1 MLVEV
6 QSSGQGFKQERIP
19 PFCSLQLMHILVIN
33 CGSSSIKMAV
43 VDHQD
48 ASRAGT
54 LRAERL
60 KSPDAWYAINGE
72 DRVSVPN
79 ADAAAILAKGV
90 KQLIDA
96 LPASIDVQ
104 GVAHRV
110 THGGDAFIRPTVIND
125 EVLESLERLIDL
137 APLHMPSNIAG
148 IRAAMHTLPDLPH
161 IGVFDT
167 AFHSTIP
174 TRAKR
179 YAIPKEIADAH
190 QIRRFGFHGPS
201 HQYVAMQAAD
211 HLKEELR
218 DLRLI
223 TCHLGNGASIAAVEY
238 GRSVETSMGATPLEG
253 LVMGT
258 RSGDIDAGAVLRI
271 ARREGWN
278 LDQIETFLN
287 EKSGLAG
294 LSGVGNDLRDIEE
307 RASQGDED
315 CRLAIQVFAHRARKY
330 IGAYAAVMGG
340 VDAIV
345 FTAGIGENSALMRH
359 RIAQRF
365 GFLGARFDEDR
376 NRDCRVS
383 AHTPVYD
390 ISEHNSRVRLLVI
403 ATDEEA
409 AMARDASSIILE
421 KFRVNPV
428 RSIPVAVSARHVH
441 LTQEHVEALFGPG
454 HQLTPYRPLSQP
466 GQFACEEKVTL
477 IGPRKQLENVRVL
490 GPVRSDSQVEIS
502 RTDEFFLGIDAP
514 VRASGDI
521 QNSPGITLEGP
532 AGRVVLD
539 HGVIC
544 AWRHIHMH
552 PDDAEHF
559 GVEDHDV
566 VEVAI
571 EGTSRELI
579 FGDVLIRVSPKYR
592 LEMHIDTDEGN
603 AAELPTHSE
612 GSLVDTGGFA
622 RLRRKNVRPSERR
635 DAAE

>member
-1 MLVEV
+1 
-6 QSSGQGFKQERIP
+6 
-19 PFCSLQLMHILVIN
+19 MHILVIN

-43 VDHQD
+43 VDHQS
-48 ASRAGT
+48 AARAAT

-60 KSPDAWYAINGE
+60 KSADAWYAINGG
-72 DRVSVPN
+72 DRQSMPN
-79 ADAAAILAKGV
+79 ADAATILAKGV
-90 KQLIDA
+90 AELIA
-96 LPASIDVQ
+96 SLPHTVDVQ

-110 THGGDAFIRPTVIND
+110 THGGEDYVRPTIIDD
-125 EVLESLERLIDL
+125 EVLTGLERLVDL
-137 APLHMPSNIAG
+137 APLHMPANIAG
-148 IRAAMHTLPDLPH
+148 VRAGLQALPDLPH
-161 IGVFDT
+161 IAIFDT
-167 AFHSTIP
+167 AFHATIP
-174 TRAKR
+174 TRAKQ
-179 YAIPKEIADAH
+179 YAIPKAIAEKH
-190 QIRRFGFHGPS
+190 HVRRFGFHGPS
-201 HQYVAMQAAD
+201 HEYVAMQAAD

-223 TCHLGNGASIAAVEY
+223 TCHLGNGASITAVEY

-258 RSGDIDAGAVLRI
+258 RSGDIDPGAMLRI
-271 ARREGWN
+271 ARREGWS
-278 LDQIETFLN
+278 LDRIDQFLN
-287 EKSGLAG
+287 EESGLAG

-315 CRLAIQVFAHRARKY
+315 CRMAIQVFAHRARKY

-383 AHTPVYD
+383 AHEPICD
-390 ISEHNSRVRLLVI
+390 ISEPNSRVRLLVI
-403 ATDEEA
+403 ATDEEVA
-409 AMARDASSIILE
+409 LARDASTIIQE
-421 KFRVNPV
+421 KFRVNAA

-441 LTQEHVEALFGPG
+441 LKQEHVEALFGPG
-454 HQLTPYRPLSQP
+454 HQLTPFRPLSQP

-477 IGPRKQLENVRVL
+477 IGPRKSIENVRIL
-490 GPVRSDSQVEIS
+490 GPARSDSQVEIS

-514 VRASGDI
+514 VRGSGDI
-521 QNSPGITLEGP
+521 ANTPGITLEGP
-532 AGRVVLD
+532 AGRVELD

-552 PDDAEHF
+552 PDDAEYF
-559 GVEDHDV
+559 GVVDHDV

-571 EGTSRELI
+571 EGTGRDLI
-579 FGDVLIRVSPKYR
+579 FGDVLIRVSPNFR

-603 AAELPTHSE
+603 AAELPTNAE
-612 GSLVDTGGFA
+612 GSLVETGGFA
-622 RLRRKNVRPSERR
+622 TLRRKNVRPSERR